1 MILFKKII
9 LSFLLLFTIH
19 ISLAQ
24 THNSYYQGIV
34 DNCTL
39 ASVNTHLNEFVA
51 HGVKSVGTTE
61 LNDAKNWLKNKY
73 LSYGYTDIVEDTF
86 TVGANTTTNIVVTK
100 VGLVYP
106 NTYVIVDGHYDT
118 INGVGANDNGSGT
131 TLILE
136 IAKQLATVPTE
147 YSIKFINFSAEELGL
162 LGSNN
167 YVNNTVIPQNLDIRL
182 VFNIDQVGGVNGM
195 TNDTIVCERDTSNPP
210 ENNAASNTIT
220 NELTTCIGLYSS
232 LNTEISFAYSSDYI
246 PFENNGEV
254 ITGLYEKNETTH
266 SHSATDIIANMDVN
280 YLYEVIKGSTGAVL
294 HFAVANQALGID
306 DNLNNLNNLNQVVFY
321 PNPAKG
327 FIRVDTG
334 GLNLKKSIIQ
344 LTDLSGKVIISE
356 SNINIEGIYD
366 IALDNVSS
374 GIYVLELMNDGIKK
388 SNKIVIE

>member
-1 MILFKKII
+1 MILFKKKYIPFLI
-9 LSFLLLFTIH
+9 LLTIQ
-19 ISLAQ
+19 LCTAQ
-24 THNSYYQGIV
+24 THDSYYQGIV

-39 ASVNTHLNEFVA
+39 TSVNTHLNEFVA

-61 LNDAKNWLKNKY
+61 LDNAKIWLKNKY

-86 TVGANTTTNIVVTK
+86 TVGANTTANIVVTK

-106 NTYVIVDGHYDT
+106 NTYVIIDGHYDT

-131 TLILE
+131 ALILE
-136 IAKQLATVPTE
+136 IAKQLASIPTE
-147 YSIKFINFSAEELGL
+147 YSIKFINFSAEEVGL
-162 LGSNN
+162 LGSQH

-182 VFNIDQVGGVNGM
+182 VLNIDQVGGVNGM

-210 ENNAASNTIT
+210 ENNAASNIMT
-220 NELTTCIGLYSS
+220 NELATCIGLYSS

-280 YLYEVIKGSTGAVL
+280 YLFEIIKGATGAVL
-294 HFAVANQALGID
+294 HFAVANEALNID
-306 DNLNNLNNLNQVVFY
+306 DNLFSLNQISFY
-321 PNPAKG
+321 PNPAKS
-327 FIRVDTG
+327 FVRINTG
-334 GLNLKKSIIQ
+334 GLSLKQSSIQ
-344 LTDLSGKVIISE
+344 LVDLSGKIIIRE
-356 SNINIEGIYD
+356 SNVDVEGIHD
-366 IALDNVSS
+366 IALDHISS
-374 GIYVLELMNDGIKK
+374 GIYILELINDGLKK

>member
-1 MILFKKII
+1 M
-9 LSFLLLFTIH
+9 LFTIN
-19 ISLAQ
+19 ISIAQ
-24 THNSYYQGIV
+24 THESYYQDIV

-61 LNDAKNWLKNKY
+61 LDDAKNWLKNKY

-86 TVGANTTTNIVVTK
+86 TVGGNTTTNIIVTK

-131 TLILE
+131 ALILE
-136 IAKQLATVPTE
+136 IAKQLAAVPTE

-162 LGSNN
+162 LGSQN

-182 VFNIDQVGGVNGM
+182 VFNIDQVGGVNGI
-195 TNDTIVCERDTSNPP
+195 TNDTIVCERDTSNPSG
-210 ENNAASNTIT
+210 NNAASSTMT
-220 NELTTCIGLYSS
+220 NELATCIGLYSS

-280 YLYEVIKGSTGAVL
+280 YLSEVIKGATGAVL

-306 DNLNNLNNLNQVVFY
+306 DHLNVLNQVVFY
-321 PNPAKG
+321 PNPAKN
-327 FIRVDTG
+327 FVRIDTG
-334 GLNLKKSIIQ
+334 RLNLKKATIQ
-344 LTDLSGKVIISE
+344 LTDLLGKVIISE
-356 SNINIEGIYD
+356 NNLDIEGTYD

>member
-1 MILFKKII
+1 MILFKKIT
-9 LSFLLLFTIH
+9 LSLLLFTIH
-19 ISLAQ
+19 ISVAQ
-24 THNSYYQGIV
+24 THDSYYQGIV

-51 HGVKSVGTTE
+51 HGVKTVGTTE
-61 LNDAKNWLKNKY
+61 LDNAKNWLKNKY
-73 LSYGYTDIVEDTF
+73 LSYGYTDIVEDSF

-131 TLILE
+131 ALILE

-147 YSIKFINFSAEELGL
+147 YSIKFINFSGEEWGL
-162 LGSNN
+162 LGSQN
-167 YVNNTVIPQNLDIRL
+167 YVDNTVIPQNLDIRL

-220 NELTTCIGLYSS
+220 NELATCIGLYSS

-280 YLYEVIKGSTGAVL
+280 YLFEVIKGSTGAVL
-294 HFAVANQALGID
+294 HFAVANQALGIAD
-306 DNLNNLNNLNQVVFY
+306 DLEALGQVRFY
-321 PNPAKG
+321 PNPAND
-327 FIRVDTG
+327 FVLIDTG
-334 GLNLKKSIIQ
+334 GLNLKDSRIQ
-344 LTDLSGKVIISE
+344 LVDLSGKVVLKE
-356 SNINIEGIYD
+356 NNVNVQGTYD

-374 GIYVLELMNDGIKK
+374 GIYVLELMNDGVKK
-388 SNKIVIE
+388 SKKIVIE

>member
-1 MILFKKII
+1 MILFKKNYIPFLI
-9 LSFLLLFTIH
+9 LLTIQ
-19 ISLAQ
+19 LCTAQ
-24 THNSYYQGIV
+24 THDSYYQGIV

-61 LNDAKNWLKNKY
+61 LDNAKIWLKNKY

-106 NTYVIVDGHYDT
+106 NTYVIIDGHYDT

-131 TLILE
+131 ALILE
-136 IAKQLATVPTE
+136 IAKQLASIPTE
-147 YSIKFINFSAEELGL
+147 YSIKFINFSAEEVGL
-162 LGSNN
+162 FGSQH

-182 VFNIDQVGGVNGM
+182 VLNIDQVGGVNGM

-210 ENNAASNTIT
+210 ENNAASNIMT
-220 NELTTCIGLYSS
+220 NELATCIGLYSS

-280 YLYEVIKGSTGAVL
+280 YLFEIIKGATGAVL
-294 HFAVANQALGID
+294 HFAVANEALNID
-306 DNLNNLNNLNQVVFY
+306 DNLFSLNQISFY

-327 FIRVDTG
+327 FVRINTG
-334 GLNLKKSIIQ
+334 GLSLKQSSIQ
-344 LTDLSGKVIISE
+344 LVDLSGKIIIRE
-356 SNINIEGIYD
+356 SNVDVEGIHD
-366 IALDNVSS
+366 IALDHISS
-374 GIYVLELMNDGIKK
+374 GIYILELINDGLKK